1 MADGAEDDLGDD
13 DERVEADRHG
23 EGRAERGRRVGM
35 TEAAV
40 RMVMRVAG
48 VVVVRVIM
56 LSAAQAE
63 PFSDLVSRPR
73 F

>member
-1 MADGAEDDLGDD
+1 
-13 DERVEADRHG
+13 
-23 EGRAERGRRVGM
+23 M